1 MKAIIYGKAKLKPSE
16 SPMQEKIVSQKH
28 YYISGGTVQIN
39 DTTNDLKDAGV
50 VVPTTSSFDSPIR
63 SVQKREGL

>member
-1 MKAIIYGKAKLKPSE
+1 
-16 SPMQEKIVSQKH
+16 MQEKIVSQKH